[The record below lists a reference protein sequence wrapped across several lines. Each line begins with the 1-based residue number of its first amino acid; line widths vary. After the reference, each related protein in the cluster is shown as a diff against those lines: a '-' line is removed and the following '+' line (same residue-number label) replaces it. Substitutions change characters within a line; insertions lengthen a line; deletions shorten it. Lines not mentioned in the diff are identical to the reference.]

1 MFAAMDEA
9 HSLEDLA
16 AAAQGGLLVRTILY
30 SLLFG
35 WQLFRAV
42 MTAIEMGGWDTQS
55 LLRFRAFV
63 YTATMLPVVILAGRM
78 TAAPVS
84 DPVAW
89 GAAIASGLRACM
101 AVGEILLLTFGL
113 TACVVPSLA
122 WYLAILM
129 LEFAILCASGE
140 LCALSA
146 KLLESKA
153 RIAQEIRKQK
163 HFSSYYVNK
172 DDELVPSNDKQQL

>member
-101 AVGEILLLTFGL
+101 ACGRDPAPDVWPHCLRG
-113 TACVVPSLA
+113 
-122 WYLAILM
+122 
-129 LEFAILCASGE
+129 
-140 LCALSA
+140 A
-146 KLLESKA
+146 KPG
-153 RIAQEIRKQK
+153 
-163 HFSSYYVNK
+163 
-172 DDELVPSNDKQQL
+172 LVPRHPNAGNSQYSVRPESFAPCRQSFWSLRQELHRRSGSRNTSPPTT